1 MLCCSPLTLCQALDS
16 HACTGAGCSLSPG
29 KQVRHVAEHAALVT
43 GWQAS
48 TSCFLQGLQLKRW
61 MLPLLQW
68 HIPFFGALP
77 PLFICPA
84 GLDRKMKS
92 GKALSM
98 MGRT

>member
-1 MLCCSPLTLCQALDS
+1 MLCCSPLTLCQALGS
-16 HACTGAGCSLSPG
+16 HARTGAGCSLSPG

-68 HIPFFGALP
+68 GTSPSLVLFHHCSSVLQAL
-77 PLFICPA
+77 IE
-84 GLDRKMKS
+84 K
-92 GKALSM
+92 
-98 MGRT
+98 